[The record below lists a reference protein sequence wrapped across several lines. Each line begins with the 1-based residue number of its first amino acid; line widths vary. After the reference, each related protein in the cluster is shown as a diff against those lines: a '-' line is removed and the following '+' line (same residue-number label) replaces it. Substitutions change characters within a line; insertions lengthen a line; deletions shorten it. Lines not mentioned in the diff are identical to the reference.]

1 MQSLKLYKIA
11 LGKFQSKTIP
21 AEIPKNILQMSPMLG
36 VRVGSAESCSG
47 GVGVGSVLSC

>member
-21 AEIPKNILQMSPMLG
+21 AEIPKNILQMLG
-36 VRVGSAESCSG
+36 VRVGSVESCPG